1 MTAVE
6 NGESLMR
13 LPASI
18 RDKVP
23 DPEPT
28 SPSGGFNIPVSYPF
42 ISPGAKESV
51 LKAISEGNIS
61 SATKVVREF
70 ECELRAYFRVP
81 VAKACSSGYAAL
93 VLALKL
99 GGIGSGDDVLIPT
112 LTMVAVANAVFAVKA
127 NPMTVDCAKGE
138 LNPSLAEYEKRITPT
153 TKALIVTHTYG
164 VPADCSQL
172 QSFCKKKGLVF
183 VEDIAE
189 AIGTEYHGKTVG
201 TFGDFACASLYAN
214 KVITAGDGGFVLSTR
229 TDPDLFDRANS
240 YTNHG
245 FTKEFHFLHF
255 ESSGN
260 YKMSGL
266 QAALVTPA
274 VALIPQV
281 MKDRSRIAQLY
292 RKELNGV
299 AGLELMPTNPHGMDA
314 PWVFGVLAESKKMR
328 TTIRQKLAD
337 EGIETRDFF
346 LPLHLQPFVIQ
357 SNPSQIESHPNA
369 EDLAVR
375 GFYLPTFYNLSE
387 EEIKRISQCIKNT
400 LKN

>member
-1 MTAVE
+1 MSALVVGVIRFSYSASEGFNSPFAQSTVIGLAFTAKTAFATATMVRV
-6 NGESLMR
+6 GIKTS
-13 LPASI
+13 S
-18 RDKVP
+18 
-23 DPEPT
+23 PEP
-28 SPSGGFNIPVSYPF
+28 IPP
-42 ISPGAKESV
+42 
-51 LKAISEGNIS
+51 
-61 SATKVVREF
+61 
-70 ECELRAYFRVP
+70 
-81 VAKACSSGYAAL
+81 
-93 VLALKL
+93 
-99 GGIGSGDDVLIPT
+99 
-112 LTMVAVANAVFAVKA
+112 
-127 NPMTVDCAKGE
+127 
-138 LNPSLAEYEKRITPT
+138 
-153 TKALIVTHTYG
+153 
-164 VPADCSQL
+164 
-172 QSFCKKKGLVF
+172 
-183 VEDIAE
+183 
-189 AIGTEYHGKTVG
+189 
-201 TFGDFACASLYAN
+201 SLYAN
-214 KVITAGDGGFVLSTR
+214 KIITAGDGGFVLSTR

-314 PWVFGVLAESKKMR
+314 PWVFGILAESKKMR

-346 LPLHLQPFVIQ
+346 LPLHLQPFVVQ

-387 EEIKRISQCIKNT
+387 EEIKRIFQCIKNT